1 MSNEILEIESREK
14 RVGYQETALEVKRQ
28 EVEREMAEVVKLK
41 KSLHDQT
48 SEAKAI
54 IAGAE
59 QVKVEISALRN
70 KAQSQIEEA
79 ERHYKMRSEE
89 AQAILKDASE
99 VLESANEKNREAD
112 LRLSKASSQLSE
124 AQRQAQV
131 LTSTSEAMSSSAN
144 VQRKDVED
152 RLASLSAQEA
162 AFSAKVVEFE
172 RVKSEASETLA
183 NADTAISE
191 INAKKE
197 GLSKDREDILEL
209 RKKLSE
215 DKAANEGVLALM
227 RAERL
232 EASSELETAKGLAK
246 QAQDIKNTYLEKE
259 ARLAEDVRQNEQKS
273 NELAV
278 LETVIRSADKRLK
291 EDQAKLRQAQEAL
304 SQQVKG

>member
-48 SEAKAI
+48 NEAKAI

-79 ERHYKMRSEE
+79 ERHYKLRSEE

-131 LTSTSEAMSSSAN
+131 LTSTAEAMSSSAN

-215 DKAANEGVLALM
+215 DKAANEGVLALI

-232 EASSELETAKGLAK
+232 EASSELETAKGLVK